1 MMEGFFATDCDLYI
15 PNRFAT
21 VHLAALRARELW
33 HGSPARIRPNAYPA
47 ASLALREIAAG
58 AFTLDEIVSYL
69 AAPRRDEDWALPAL
83 AAPSEDVLR
92 DGAMRDAAALAS
104 RSEELVGPQL
114 GKIKE
119 QQNA

>member
-1 MMEGFFATDCDLYI
+1 
-15 PNRFAT
+15 
-21 VHLAALRARELW
+21 
-33 HGSPARIRPNAYPA
+33 
-47 ASLALREIAAG
+47 LREIAAG
-58 AFTLDEIVSYL
+58 AFTFDEIVSYL
-69 AAPRRDEDWALPAL
+69 AAPRRDEDPAPPAL